1 MNDLLT
7 DFLNR
12 PRPQRIGI
20 LAGAVLFLLIVGY
33 FYVYLPG
40 AQELARL
47 AEEIGGVQGDRDRK
61 RAIASNLP
69 RLQRELQEWNIKL
82 KAAAAQLPDKKEIP
96 DLLSSLSA
104 KAREAGLEI
113 VLFRPRT
120 ENYQDFYAEIPV
132 DIVVRGSFHNAVTF
146 FDSVEKLY
154 RPVNMDNIGLKN
166 SKTVGDRVELEI
178 STLATTYRFL
188 DEAERKK
195 AAEEKT
201 KAKK

>member
-1 MNDLLT
+1 MNELIT

-12 PRPQRIGI
+12 PRPQRLGI
-20 LAGAVLFLLIVGY
+20 LAGAILFLLIVGY

-40 AQELARL
+40 ADQVSRL
-47 AEEIGGVQGDRDRK
+47 SEEIGNVQADHHRK

-69 RLQRELQEWNIKL
+69 RLQHELQQWSVRVKQ
-82 KAAAAQLPDKKEIP
+82 AAAQLPDKKEIP

-113 VLFRPRT
+113 ILFRPRA

-132 DIVVRGSFHNAVTF
+132 DIVVRGTFHNAVTF

-154 RPVNMDNIGLKN
+154 RPVNMDTIGLKN
-166 SKTVGDRVELEI
+166 WKTTGDRVDLEI
-178 STLATTYRFL
+178 SVLATTYRFL

-195 AAEEKT
+195 AAEEKAR
-201 KAKK
+201 AKK

>member
-1 MNDLLT
+1 VNDVIN

-12 PRPQRIGI
+12 PRSQRIGI
-20 LAGAVLFLLIVGY
+20 LAGLIVFLLIVGY
-33 FYVYLPG
+33 FYLYLPG
-40 AQELARL
+40 ADQVARL
-47 AEEIGGVQGDRDRK
+47 SEEIGNVESDRNRK

-69 RLQRELQEWNIKL
+69 RLQRELQDWSLKL
-82 KAAAAQLPDKKEIP
+82 KTAAAQLPDKKEIP

-104 KAREAGLEI
+104 KARESGLEI
-113 VLFRPRT
+113 ILFRPRT

-132 DIVVRGSFHNAVTF
+132 DIVVRGTFHNAVSF

-195 AAEEKT
+195 GAEEKA